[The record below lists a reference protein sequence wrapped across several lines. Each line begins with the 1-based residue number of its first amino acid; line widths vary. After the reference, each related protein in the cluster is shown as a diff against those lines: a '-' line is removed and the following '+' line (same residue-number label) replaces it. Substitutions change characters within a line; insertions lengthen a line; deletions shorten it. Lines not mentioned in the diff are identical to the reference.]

1 MIIFLEIVVFILAVL
16 VIASVIL
23 QSSKSSGLSGSI
35 AGGAEVLFGG
45 KRKGID
51 DILAKATKVVG
62 VLFAIAVIL
71 LERSMTH

>member
-1 MIIFLEIVVFILAVL
+1 MIIFLEIIVFILAIL
-16 VIASVIL
+16 VIASVVL
-23 QSSKSSGLSGSI
+23 KSSNSTALSGSI

-51 DILAKATKVVG
+51 DILAKATKVMA